1 MMWRSY
7 GDAPAPILSTTV
19 NQPAAPDTVLEML
32 SQGKHTLAEI
42 LPEVGLEYPALAFSQ
57 TAR

>member
-1 MMWRSY
+1 MEIIRRCACAHPL
-7 GDAPAPILSTTV
+7 DHREPASR
-19 NQPAAPDTVLEML
+19 PDTVLEML

-42 LPEVGLEYPALAFSQ
+42 LPEVGPEYPALAFSQ